1 MGYNIVAT
9 KLRIIPFLKL
19 EMGYILGG
27 VGSGEVGMALVMTN
41 MSKCFTFVSFIDGS
55 FGMVCNL
62 SHSHSGCSSTTLVG

>member
-41 MSKCFTFVSFIDGS
+41 ISKCFTFVHIQSR
-55 FGMVCNL
+55 
-62 SHSHSGCSSTTLVG
+62 